1 MFLGAKAI
9 GVRRGC
15 WRVGAG
21 PTQLYLLK
29 SIDDDSSGLQDVGS
43 FLDARVVGKSTAVE
57 WRCCVPHNNFGE
69 IAKTWMFASSSG
81 SGMYETILYTSGAS
95 SCNCMGWTRRVDKKG
110 QRSCKHTR
118 MVEQGVA
125 DGAAESCKNYTASDT
140 SVSKAAVKLLGVD
153 KSKPVQKL
161 KDNNNT
167 PSGRPKSRFL
177 PNDTSGDED
186 LVDVE
191 RFRKM

>member
-1 MFLGAKAI
+1 M
-9 GVRRGC
+9 
-15 WRVGAG
+15 
-21 PTQLYLLK
+21 
-29 SIDDDSSGLQDVGS
+29 
-43 FLDARVVGKSTAVE
+43 
-57 WRCCVPHNNFGE
+57 PHNNLGE

-81 SGMYETILYTSGAS
+81 SGMYETILYVNGTS
-95 SCNCMGWTRRVDKKG
+95 SCNCNGWTRRVDKQGK
-110 QRSCKHTR
+110 RSCKHTR

-125 DGAAESCKNYTASDT
+125 DSAAESCKNYTSSDT
-140 SVSKAAVKLLGVD
+140 SLLKGAVKLLGVE
-153 KSKPVQKL
+153 KSKPVQKQ
-161 KDNNNT
+161 KDST